1 MDSTEPKSQDAKP
14 RVKLG
19 FGVLRCRPCL
29 LVHKNANVPLI
40 LKVWNFMLR
49 SGQFRRQKS
58 LGPLKKPREMA
69 DYVFFP
75 PKKHKTPRF

>member
-1 MDSTEPKSQDAKP
+1 MRYCPS
-14 RVKLG
+14 
-19 FGVLRCRPCL
+19 
-29 LVHKNANVPLI
+29 
-40 LKVWNFMLR
+40 LR

-75 PKKHKTPRF
+75 PKKHKSLTSKNSGTLIVKKPVAILS

>member
-1 MDSTEPKSQDAKP
+1 MFFSWEKHIISHF
-14 RVKLG
+14 LG
-19 FGVLRCRPCL
+19 LNCPS
-29 LVHKNANVPLI
+29 
-40 LKVWNFMLR
+40 LR

-75 PKKHKTPRF
+75 HKKT